1 MRTYLNMWGIFLYA
15 LIYIYVQSCGQID
28 RAKQN
33 RIEYFTADFLRDFA
47 ENVISW
53 LLGGRLSTCHQI

>member
-1 MRTYLNMWGIFLYA
+1 M
-15 LIYIYVQSCGQID
+15 YVQSFGQID

-33 RIEYFTADFLRDFA
+33 RIENFTADFLQDFA